1 MDTSDATI
9 DRLIGELD
17 AILERRGLSPDEKQ
31 KVWETI
37 LRVAEWRM
45 RQDEPPDEAKLARE
59 ISDPRTWARVALEST
74 ELLRLLE
81 QHDTPGSFGAWLKDA
96 IAEENSLKRTGN
108 VVDIESRRDRS

>member
-1 MDTSDATI
+1 M

-17 AILERRGLSPDEKQ
+17 AIFERRGLSPDEKQ

-45 RQDEPPDEAKLARE
+45 QQDAEPDATKLARD
-59 ISDPRTWARVALEST
+59 ISDPRTWARVALESP

-81 QHDTPGSFGAWLKDA
+81 QHDTPGSFGAWLKEA
-96 IAEENSLKRTGN
+96 IAKEKSRSRTGN